1 MLSAIIG
8 RANINVHRLYCQAII
23 QFLACEHEGK
33 TCNLYSVCVQSLTN
47 DKKTYKVEKK
57 RKKIIPRICKTQ
69 INPIP
74 KRIGRNPAPQQPTR
88 DLHCYHYVSP
98 YSILSTTHM
107 FNAIPV
113 GNDACFLQSTQ
124 TEQQ

>member
-1 MLSAIIG
+1 MLSAIIR
-8 RANINVHRLYCQAII
+8 RANVNVHRLYCQAVI
-23 QFLACEHEGK
+23 QFLACEHERR

-74 KRIGRNPAPQQPTR
+74 KGLAETQLHNNQQGT
-88 DLHCYHYVSP
+88 YIV
-98 YSILSTTHM
+98 TTM
-107 FNAIPV
+107 
-113 GNDACFLQSTQ
+113 
-124 TEQQ
+124 